1 MTLEEKAIELLL
13 RSPRLEAGTI
23 LDLLDVGDREFREM
37 ARRNATIAKL
47 LEARRAGEL
56 KPPKSEPVQCPV
68 CSEWFVPYGSSR
80 FCSDT
85 CRTAGRIRGE
95 GRNRHR
101 RRACAPVHMDEAPDG
116 NETGGRGTVG
126 RGTVGQG
133 YKE

>member
-13 RSPRLEAGTI
+13 RSPRLEAGRI

-37 ARRNATIAKL
+37 AQRNRTIAKL

-56 KPPKSEPVQCPV
+56 KAPKSEPVQCQA

-85 CRTAGRIRGE
+85 CRTAGLIRDQ
-95 GRNRHR
+95 GRARLR
-101 RRACAPVHMDEAPDG
+101 RRSHDCSRVPVGDGDEPGPPSNDG
-116 NETGGRGTVG
+116 VPSRTKL
-126 RGTVGQG
+126 
-133 YKE
+133 KE

>member
-37 ARRNATIAKL
+37 AQRNRTIAKL
-47 LEARRAGEL
+47 LEARRAGAL
-56 KPPKSEPVQCPV
+56 KPPKSEPIQCPV

-95 GRNRHR
+95 DRGRHR
-101 RRACAPVHMDEAPDG
+101 RRACEREPGD
-116 NETGGRGTVG
+116 TGGSGADTDSRVAPAK
-126 RGTVGQG
+126 REQR
-133 YKE
+133 E

>member
-37 ARRNATIAKL
+37 ARRNRTIAKL
-47 LEARRAGEL
+47 LEARRAGAL
-56 KPPKSEPVQCPV
+56 KPPTSEPIQCPV

-85 CRTAGRIRGE
+85 CRTAGRFREGGRG
-95 GRNRHR
+95 RHR
-101 RRACAPVHMDEAPDG
+101 RRGCGDGEMADRDAKGDEVRAAA
-116 NETGGRGTVG
+116 R
-126 RGTVGQG
+126 R
-133 YKE
+133 KE

>member
-37 ARRNATIAKL
+37 AQRNRTIAKL

-56 KPPKSEPVQCPV
+56 KAPKSEPVQCPV

-80 FCSDT
+80 FCSDS
-85 CRTAGRIRGE
+85 CRTAELIRDQGRARL
-95 GRNRHR
+95 R
-101 RRACAPVHMDEAPDG
+101 RRSHDCSQDPAVRGD
-116 NETGGRGTVG
+116 ETGPAPNADGPSGKKL
-126 RGTVGQG
+126 
-133 YKE
+133 KE

>member
-37 ARRNATIAKL
+37 TRRNRTIAKL
-47 LEARRAGEL
+47 LQARRAGEL
-56 KPPKSEPVQCPV
+56 KPPTSEPIQCPV

-85 CRTAGRIRGE
+85 CRTAGRIREE
-95 GRNRHR
+95 GRGRQR
-101 RRACAPVHMDEAPDG
+101 RRACGEEHVAQSSHA
-116 NETGGRGTVG
+116 GGEDVRAGA
-126 RGTVGQG
+126 RR
-133 YKE
+133 KE

>member
-37 ARRNATIAKL
+37 ARRNRTIAKL

-95 GRNRHR
+95 GRSRHR
-101 RRACAPVHMDEAPDG
+101 RRACAPEDM
-116 NETGGRGTVG
+116 NETLGGIDTERRRTLS
-126 RGTVGQG
+126 RRH
-133 YKE
+133 KE

>member
-23 LDLLDVGDREFREM
+23 LDLLDVGDGEFREM

-47 LEARRAGEL
+47 LEARRAGDL

-95 GRNRHR
+95 GRSRHR
-101 RRACAPVHMDEAPDG
+101 RRACAPGDMDE
-116 NETGGRGTVG
+116 TRGGIDTESRRTVS
-126 RGTVGQG
+126 RRQ
-133 YKE
+133 KE

>member
-1 MTLEEKAIELLL
+1 MSLEEKAIELLL

-37 ARRNATIAKL
+37 ARRNRTIAKL

-56 KPPKSEPVQCPV
+56 EAPKSEPVQCPV
-68 CSEWFVPYGSSR
+68 CSEWFVPYGASR

-95 GRNRHR
+95 SRGRSR
-101 RRACAPVHMDEAPDG
+101 RRACAPVDADDADE
-116 NETGGRGTVG
+116 GRSRRDTDT
-126 RGTVGQG
+126 RMAARHLP
-133 YKE
+133 KE

>member
-37 ARRNATIAKL
+37 ARRNRTIAKL
-47 LEARRAGEL
+47 LEARRAGQL
-56 KPPKSEPVQCPV
+56 KPPKSEPIQCPV

-85 CRTAGRIRGE
+85 CRTAGRIRE
-95 GRNRHR
+95 VGRGRHR
-101 RRACAPVHMDEAPDG
+101 RRPCGDG
-116 NETGGRGTVG
+116 EGAESGHAKGDDIRAAA
-126 RGTVGQG
+126 RQ
-133 YKE
+133 KE